1 MMSKVYIYDD
11 KELDL
16 SDLVRVYPASVVDL
30 DGDVSEMS
38 LEWTEQ
44 NEDKVKVLRYVLVFD
59 FTPQGDDKK
68 VKTIYNFDT
77 REDLIVELHKV
88 AALFS

>member
-1 MMSKVYIYDD
+1 MNKIYTSKEGD
-11 KELDL
+11 LDL
-16 SDLVRVYPASVVDL
+16 STLVRVYPASVVDL

-44 NEDKVKVLRYVLVFD
+44 NEDKVDVLRYVLVFD
-59 FTPQGDDKK
+59 FTPHGQDEK
-68 VKTIYNFDT
+68 VKTIYNFET
-77 REDLIVELHKV
+77 REELIVELHKV